1 MHRLFDPAKV
11 TWEPMPEMA
20 VARANAAAAPVSG
33 GLIVMGKETAE
44 LFDEES
50 GQWLALPHPM
60 AQPREYTQLISLPA
74 SALQAAAAAAGAG
87 H

>member
-1 MHRLFDPAKV
+1 
-11 TWEPMPEMA
+11 MA
-20 VARANAAAAPVSG
+20 G
-33 GLIVMGKETAE
+33 DGTAE

-50 GQWLALPHPM
+50 ERWLRLPHPM
-60 AQPREYTQLISLPA
+60 AQPRGATQLVSLPA